1 LVFLFSR
8 FPIFFSWPA
17 KDFLSPRP
25 RLSSHFHRLATHLPS
40 AKKRSRSPLFLLIFN
55 LQPCLHLHSFP
66 LSCKT
71 KPGQPPP
78 LPLICSSRC
87 PLPWQQTKRTEA
99 AVLPLTAVTT
109 SSLRRTF
116 PSSPYRWPPP
126 IPRQPQLFFIF
137 CNRPQAAPQA
147 PPSGLAARNQPQQQ
161 RLPHRPTTVFPS
173 VAAATHSRVSLGRSL
188 PSIKKQRPATVPF
201 FPQTEHGGSPNCL
214 LLSLLQPVFS
224 SAHRPATRSSSRSPN
239 RRRYH
244 QERRSQRRRPLHRTC
259 RLLATDALTFDSVA

>member
-1 LVFLFSR
+1 MGY
-8 FPIFFSWPA
+8 
-17 KDFLSPRP
+17 
-25 RLSSHFHRLATHLPS
+25 
-40 AKKRSRSPLFLLIFN
+40 N
-55 LQPCLHLHSFP
+55 NSFP

-126 IPRQPQLFFIF
+126 KPRQPQLFFIF

-147 PPSGLAARNQPQQQ
+147 PPSGLAARSQLNSDTPLVLPPPEADERKKLSQP
-161 RLPHRPTTVFPS
+161 PNS
-173 VAAATHSRVSLGRSL
+173 SLAEG
-188 PSIKKQRPATVPF
+188 K
-201 FPQTEHGGSPNCL
+201 
-214 LLSLLQPVFS
+214 
-224 SAHRPATRSSSRSPN
+224 
-239 RRRYH
+239 
-244 QERRSQRRRPLHRTC
+244 
-259 RLLATDALTFDSVA
+259 